1 MNHRE
6 ISLDI
11 QIAQPWYKTGWAW
24 TLYVLTAFTI
34 TYLTV
39 RILNARRK
47 LTLSLE
53 KEREEKE
60 RNEELNQAK
69 LRFFTNISHE
79 FRTPLTLIISQIDM
93 LFQSSSL
100 PPTLY
105 NRIIKISKNANRMRN
120 MISELLEFRKLEQN
134 YVSLHVC
141 EQNLIPFLKDIY
153 LSYCELAAQ
162 QSITF

>member
-1 MNHRE
+1 MNYRE

-24 TLYVLTAFTI
+24 ILYVLTVFTI
-34 TYLTV
+34 TVLTV

-47 LTLSLE
+47 LALSLE
-53 KEREEKE
+53 KEREEKD

-105 NRIIKISKNANRMRN
+105 NRIIKIRIMSHCMFANK
-120 MISELLEFRKLEQN
+120 I
-134 YVSLHVC
+134 
-141 EQNLIPFLKDIY
+141 
-153 LSYCELAAQ
+153 
-162 QSITF
+162 

>member
-100 PPTLY
+100 PPTTPLP
-105 NRIIKISKNANRMRN
+105 ITQVT
-120 MISELLEFRKLEQN
+120 L
-134 YVSLHVC
+134 SLKT
-141 EQNLIPFLKDIY
+141 PDG
-153 LSYCELAAQ
+153 SR
-162 QSITF
+162 

>member
-1 MNHRE
+1 M
-6 ISLDI
+6 
-11 QIAQPWYKTGWAW
+11 
-24 TLYVLTAFTI
+24 
-34 TYLTV
+34 
-39 RILNARRK
+39 NARRK
-47 LTLSLE
+47 LALSLE

-100 PPTLY
+100 SPTLY

-120 MISELLEFRKLEQN
+120 MISELLEFR
-134 YVSLHVC
+134 S
-141 EQNLIPFLKDIY
+141 
-153 LSYCELAAQ
+153 
-162 QSITF
+162 

>member
-24 TLYVLTAFTI
+24 VLYVLTTFMI

-47 LTLSLE
+47 LALSLE

-93 LFQSSSL
+93 LFRVPLFLRPCITGLLRS
-100 PPTLY
+100 
-105 NRIIKISKNANRMRN
+105 ARMQTGCG
-120 MISELLEFRKLEQN
+120 I
-134 YVSLHVC
+134 
-141 EQNLIPFLKDIY
+141 
-153 LSYCELAAQ
+153 
-162 QSITF
+162 